1 MIAIWLQ
8 HVHQTGPSA
17 RLEYVIAGV
26 AVAVAAYAV
35 FLALK
40 YTIRPGEPEA
50 DHIKRRILSE
60 TFGLPE
66 KDQANNER
74 R

>member
-1 MIAIWLQ
+1 VITIWLQ
-8 HVHQTGPSA
+8 HVHQVGPSS
-17 RLEYVIAGV
+17 RLEYVIAGI
-26 AVAVAAYAV
+26 AVVVAAYAM
-35 FLALK
+35 FLAVK
-40 YTIRPGEPEA
+40 YTIRPGEQEA

-66 KDQANNER
+66 KDQAKNER